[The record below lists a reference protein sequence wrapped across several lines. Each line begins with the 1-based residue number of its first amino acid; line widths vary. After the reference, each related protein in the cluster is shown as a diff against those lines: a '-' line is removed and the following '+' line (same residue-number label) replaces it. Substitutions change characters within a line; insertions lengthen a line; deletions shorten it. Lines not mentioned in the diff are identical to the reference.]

1 MHAEQSKTQAKQTF
15 AEKGFVFCGQR
26 KRVRLVSS
34 GSAQGS
40 LCTHIQ
46 TYTHMHTDTH
56 NRIRTTHQELL
67 DACGVRQ
74 RAALATGTLAKHK
87 ELTADSHER

>member
-1 MHAEQSKTQAKQTF
+1 MRPAEESTSGVVRIRAREFVHAHTDI
-15 AEKGFVFCGQR
+15 
-26 KRVRLVSS
+26 
-34 GSAQGS
+34 
-40 LCTHIQ
+40 H
-46 TYTHMHTDTH
+46 THMHTDTH